1 MEKGIERSI
10 EEKIQRI
17 KAYWDGVLSPE
28 EEAEFYQRWIDSS
41 PKNKALL
48 DRVQDERV
56 WLEKIH
62 FRERNDLERG
72 WHGIQKKMQKRPM
85 LFVRLMRYAAMLVV
99 VMLTGLIAF
108 SVWDDGKGDD
118 LKLGVQKNET
128 LSAKG
133 GYQVYLE
140 LTNGKRLELDSLSK
154 LETHVEGAVIKA
166 EDQGTVI
173 VHEQQGDSLVE
184 SVEYNRM
191 IIPRGGEYKIVLAD
205 GSQVWINSQSVL
217 EFPSRF
223 TGGERRV
230 KLKGE
235 AYFEVSRNE
244 SKPFVVEVEDKEVR
258 VLGTQFNTS
267 DYKGSF
273 VTTLVSGKVQVRVG
287 DADYILHPSM
297 QARVESGKVV
307 VEKVDIKEFTAWKDG
322 LFVFKKKRLQDVLDI
337 LSRWYDVDV
346 FYQNLDLQDL
356 HFTGTIQRHSNTAD
370 VFKISGEDEYGEVY
384 LERKD
389 FDRF

>member
-1 MEKGIERSI
+1 
-10 EEKIQRI
+10 
-17 KAYWDGVLSPE
+17 
-28 EEAEFYQRWIDSS
+28 
-41 PKNKALL
+41 
-48 DRVQDERV
+48 
-56 WLEKIH
+56 
-62 FRERNDLERG
+62 
-72 WHGIQKKMQKRPM
+72 M

-108 SVWDDGKGDD
+108 SVWDDGKDDD
-118 LKLGVQKNET
+118 LKLGVQNET

-133 GYQVYLE
+133 GYKAYLE

-154 LETHVEGAVIKA
+154 LETRVEGAVIKA

-356 HFTGTIQRHSNTAD
+356 HFTGTIQRHSNIAD
-370 VFKISGEDEYGEVY
+370 VLKF
-384 LERKD
+384 LEKTD
-389 FDRF
+389 MVKFTLKGKTLIVSK

>member
-28 EEAEFYQRWIDSS
+28 EEAEFSRWIDSS
-41 PKNKALL
+41 PKNKALF

-118 LKLGVQKNET
+118 LKLGVQNET

-133 GYQVYLE
+133 GYKAYLE

-356 HFTGTIQRHSNTAD
+356 HFTGTIQRHSNIAD
-370 VFKISGEDEYGEVY
+370 VLKF
-384 LERKD
+384 LEKTDMVKFTLKGRTLIVSK
-389 FDRF
+389 

>member
-1 MEKGIERSI
+1 M
-10 EEKIQRI
+10 
-17 KAYWDGVLSPE
+17 
-28 EEAEFYQRWIDSS
+28 RWIDSS

-72 WHGIQKKMQKRPM
+72 WHGIQKKMEKRPM

-118 LKLGVQKNET
+118 LKLGVQNET

-133 GYQVYLE
+133 GYKAYLE

-356 HFTGTIQRHSNTAD
+356 HFTGTIQRHSNIAD
-370 VFKISGEDEYGEVY
+370 VLKF
-384 LERKD
+384 LEKTDMVKFTLKGRTLIVSK
-389 FDRF
+389 

>member
-1 MEKGIERSI
+1 M
-10 EEKIQRI
+10 
-17 KAYWDGVLSPE
+17 
-28 EEAEFYQRWIDSS
+28 
-41 PKNKALL
+41 
-48 DRVQDERV
+48 
-56 WLEKIH
+56 
-62 FRERNDLERG
+62 
-72 WHGIQKKMQKRPM
+72 
-85 LFVRLMRYAAMLVV
+85 
-99 VMLTGLIAF
+99 
-108 SVWDDGKGDD
+108 
-118 LKLGVQKNET
+118 
-128 LSAKG
+128 
-133 GYQVYLE
+133 
-140 LTNGKRLELDSLSK
+140 TNGKRLELDSLSK

-273 VTTLVSGKVQVRVG
+273 VTTLVS
-287 DADYILHPSM
+287 
-297 QARVESGKVV
+297 
-307 VEKVDIKEFTAWKDG
+307 
-322 LFVFKKKRLQDVLDI
+322 
-337 LSRWYDVDV
+337 
-346 FYQNLDLQDL
+346 
-356 HFTGTIQRHSNTAD
+356 
-370 VFKISGEDEYGEVY
+370 
-384 LERKD
+384 
-389 FDRF
+389 

>member
-1 MEKGIERSI
+1 MI
-10 EEKIQRI
+10 
-17 KAYWDGVLSPE
+17 
-28 EEAEFYQRWIDSS
+28 SS
-41 PKNKALL
+41 W
-48 DRVQDERV
+48 V
-56 WLEKIH
+56 
-62 FRERNDLERG
+62 FR
-72 WHGIQKKMQKRPM
+72 
-85 LFVRLMRYAAMLVV
+85 
-99 VMLTGLIAF
+99 T
-108 SVWDDGKGDD
+108 
-118 LKLGVQKNET
+118 KL

-133 GYQVYLE
+133 GYKAYLE

-244 SKPFVVEVEDKEVR
+244 SKPFVVEVEE
-258 VLGTQFNTS
+258 
-267 DYKGSF
+267 
-273 VTTLVSGKVQVRVG
+273 
-287 DADYILHPSM
+287 
-297 QARVESGKVV
+297 
-307 VEKVDIKEFTAWKDG
+307 
-322 LFVFKKKRLQDVLDI
+322 
-337 LSRWYDVDV
+337 
-346 FYQNLDLQDL
+346 
-356 HFTGTIQRHSNTAD
+356 
-370 VFKISGEDEYGEVY
+370 
-384 LERKD
+384 
-389 FDRF
+389 